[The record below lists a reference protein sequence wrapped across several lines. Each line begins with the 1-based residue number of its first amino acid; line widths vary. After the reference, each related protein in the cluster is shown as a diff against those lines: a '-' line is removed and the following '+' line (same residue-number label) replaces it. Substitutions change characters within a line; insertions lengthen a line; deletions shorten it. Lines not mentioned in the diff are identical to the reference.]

1 MGGSWVAH
9 GGFMG
14 GSWGAHGG
22 LIGGSWGVAD
32 GGRGLKGEAHAGVL
46 GRGNLADRR

>member
-1 MGGSWVAH
+1 MRGLMRGAGSSGGSW
-9 GGFMG
+9 G
-14 GSWGAHGG
+14 GSWGAHE
-22 LIGGSWGVAD
+22 GVAD